1 MAKSMF
7 SAGVRENDVIGIVSE
22 NRLEFPVISFAAF
35 YLGAIVSPI
44 NITYTERKFISD
56 DFFLQFLNLLCE
68 LPYQIKVLLSSCFLI
83 KTTSSLCKTNK

>member
-1 MAKSMF
+1 MF